1 MYGFE
6 WFKNKKDRPLLKKE
20 IEQASVIGKGEVN
33 DYSNLSNEPETAEQ
47 IRATKLIESIVD
59 HPSAEAIQKLRIE
72 LPFLKNYRDI
82 FEKERDDLESEVRS
96 LEEALERSEN
106 KESMHHAFQ
115 DINLGEYNFD
125 DSPELESQEQL
136 KTDDLLAE
144 AENQGKSQI
153 LEDFSIAQ
161 EKLEKITNQFNEFD
175 QKIKII
181 ESQTAGTVDPD
192 TGLHL
197 N

>member
-175 QKIKII
+175 QKIK
-181 ESQTAGTVDPD
+181 
-192 TGLHL
+192 
-197 N
+197 